1 LRVLWPYPLLV
12 LIGAAGRGLVL
23 RLWAWPCTGPEP
35 LGEPVPADAVGAGRT
50 GPVDAGGMNGTSIA
64 PVRSS
69 SSSREPA
76 VIAARVGSDASPTSI
91 ATMST

>member
-1 LRVLWPYPLLV
+1 LPVV
-12 LIGAAGRGLVL
+12 IGAAGRGLVL
-23 RLWAWPCTGPEP
+23 RRWAWPCTVPELPGTVASGP
-35 LGEPVPADAVGAGRT
+35 GEPVPAEADGPTWT
-50 GPVDAGGMNGTSIA
+50 GPVDAGGRNGTSIA

-76 VIAARVGSDASPTSI
+76 VMAARVGSEASPTSM